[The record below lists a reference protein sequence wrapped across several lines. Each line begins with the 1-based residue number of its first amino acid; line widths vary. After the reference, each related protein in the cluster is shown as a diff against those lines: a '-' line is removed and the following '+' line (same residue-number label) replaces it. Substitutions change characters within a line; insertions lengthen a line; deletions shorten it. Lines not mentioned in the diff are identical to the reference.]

1 MFVCEKLKSENV
13 QKRRK
18 KPIIKIFLAFLFA
31 DKSYTE
37 GKYIVDFLEIL
48 GFIGGLALSVA
59 IIGVPLA
66 LWISYRKQKR
76 LFKYLREYEALPGG
90 ND

>member
-1 MFVCEKLKSENV
+1 MKNYRAKMFRKEE
-13 QKRRK
+13 K
-18 KPIIKIFLAFLFA
+18 KPIIKIFLGFLFA

-59 IIGVPLA
+59 IVGIPLA
-66 LWISYRKQKR
+66 LWVSYRKQKR
-76 LFKYLREYEALPGG
+76 IFKYLREYEALPGG